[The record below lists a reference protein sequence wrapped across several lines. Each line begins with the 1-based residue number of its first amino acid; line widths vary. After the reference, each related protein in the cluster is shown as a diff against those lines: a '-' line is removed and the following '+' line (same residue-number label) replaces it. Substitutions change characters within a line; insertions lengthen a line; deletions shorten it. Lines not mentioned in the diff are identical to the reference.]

1 VNLSFRDPIDE
12 IANAYQA
19 SQILLTANRIGL
31 FAAIGDEVKSADTVA
46 ADLDAN
52 PRGVR
57 ILCDAL
63 VDIGLLERSNGG
75 YRNGED
81 AKRHLLAASPEPRSD
96 LLRHGAR
103 RYERWGRLFDSVKT
117 GEPVADELLDPRLL
131 GDEREFAR
139 AMADV
144 GRRSARVTCDALNL
158 EGTKSLLDI
167 GGGPGIYA
175 IEFVRRWPELEVTIM
190 DSSEALEVA
199 QENIEVAKVADRV
212 HLVPGDALTD
222 DLGGP
227 YDVVFIS
234 NVIHIYSATDNRQLI
249 HRCAV
254 ALAEDGRLI
263 LKDFFLDEDRK
274 RPPGA
279 VVFAVNML
287 VSTEGGA
294 CYTVEEAESWLESTG
309 LQLQKISDVAAKSRL
324 LVAKKH

>member
-1 VNLSFRDPIDE
+1 MNLSFRDPIDE

-81 AKRHLLAASPEPRSD
+81 AKRHLLADSPEPRSD

-103 RYERWGRLFDSVKT
+103 LYERWGRLFDSVKT

>member
-1 VNLSFRDPIDE
+1 M
-12 IANAYQA
+12 
-19 SQILLTANRIGL
+19 
-31 FAAIGDEVKSADTVA
+31 A

-63 VDIGLLERSNGG
+63 VDIGLLERSDGC

-81 AKRHLLAASPEPRSD
+81 AKRHLLADSPEPRSD

-103 RYERWGRLFDSVKT
+103 LYERWGRLFDSVKT
-117 GEPVADELLDPRLL
+117 GEPVADEQLDPRLL

-144 GRRSARVTCDALNL
+144 GRRSARVTCDELNL

-175 IEFVRRWPELEVTIM
+175 IEFVRRWPGLEVTIM

-249 HRCAV
+249 HRCAA
-254 ALAEDGRLI
+254 ALVEDGRLI

-294 CYTVEEAESWLESTG
+294 CYTVTEAESWLESTG